1 MRFGIARSSRFVHV
15 FRHGNHHPDAI
26 PCIVNIRTFQILLGC
41 TLSLVIVTLRYFF
54 SSPYYIQMPYET
66 LPRRRDPPYSALLLK
81 VSSLFI
87 KGVGCPALLG
97 LGGVSIWPVKPCEA
111 VIGD

>member
-1 MRFGIARSSRFVHV
+1 
-15 FRHGNHHPDAI
+15 
-26 PCIVNIRTFQILLGC
+26 
-41 TLSLVIVTLRYFF
+41 
-54 SSPYYIQMPYET
+54 MPYET
-66 LPRRRDPPYSALLLK
+66 LPRRREPPYSALLLK

-97 LGGVSIWPVKPCEA
+97 LGGGVSIWPVKPCEA